1 MNNIF
6 DSHAHYTDKAFND
19 DRKDMLDSLK
29 ESGICGVINCGAD
42 LESSQESLALSKEYD
57 YIYFACGVHPEEVDN
72 LPENYID
79 ILRRMAQDKK
89 CVAIGEI
96 GLDYYWRQDNKD
108 LQKKVFEEQIL
119 LAQELSLPIIVHD
132 REAHEDTLNIL
143 KKYKPKGV
151 LHCFSGSAET
161 AKEILKLGMYIGL
174 GGAVTF
180 KNAKKPVE
188 VAEMLPLDRL
198 LLETDCPYMAPVP
211 LRGKRCHSGMI
222 LNTASCIAQ
231 IRGMSVGE
239 LLHITA
245 ENARKLYQLPLE
257 AFPDEKTPLSP

>member
-19 DRKDMLDSLK
+19 DRENMLGSLK

-42 LESSQESLALSKEYD
+42 LLSSEKSVALSEKYV
-57 YIYFACGVHPEEVDN
+57 YIYCACGVHPEEVDG
-72 LPENYID
+72 LPDNYID
-79 ILRRMAQDKK
+79 ILRNMAQNKK

-96 GLDYYWRQDNKD
+96 GLDYYWRQDNKE

-119 LAQELSLPIIVHD
+119 LAKELALPIIVHD
-132 REAHEDTLNIL
+132 REAHEDTLDIL
-143 KKYKPKGV
+143 KKHKPKGV
-151 LHCFSGSAET
+151 LHCFSGSVET

-211 LRGKRCHSGMI
+211 MRGKRNYSAYIEYVAEKIAEIKGI
-222 LNTASCIAQ
+222 DPQTVTDQATENTKALFGI
-231 IRGMSVGE
+231 
-239 LLHITA
+239 
-245 ENARKLYQLPLE
+245 
-257 AFPDEKTPLSP
+257 

>member
-1 MNNIF
+1 MKNIF

-19 DRKDMLDSLK
+19 DRKELLDSLR
-29 ESGICGVINCGAD
+29 ESGICGIINCGAD
-42 LESSQESLALSKEYD
+42 LKSSEESLKLSDD
-57 YIYFACGVHPEEVDN
+57 YPFIFAACGIHPEEVDY

-79 ILRRMAQDKK
+79 IIREMAKNKQ

-96 GLDYYWRQDNKD
+96 GLDYYWRQDNKE

-119 LAQELSLPIIVHD
+119 LAKGLDLPVIVHD

-143 KKYKPKGV
+143 KKHKPKGV
-151 LHCFSGSAET
+151 LHCFSGSIET

-211 LRGKRCHSGMI
+211 MRGKRNCSAYI
-222 LNTASCIAQ
+222 EFVAEKI
-231 IRGMSVGE
+231 GE
-239 LLHITA
+239 IKGIEPQLVTDQST
-245 ENARKLYQLPLE
+245 ENAKKL
-257 AFPDEKTPLSP
+257 FNIK

>member
-19 DRKDMLDSLK
+19 DRNHMLGSLK

-42 LESSQESLALSKEYD
+42 LESSKESLALSEKYD
-57 YIYFACGVHPEEVDN
+57 YIYSACGVHPEEVDN
-72 LPENYID
+72 LPHNYID
-79 ILRRMAQDKK
+79 ILRQMAKDEK

-119 LAQELSLPIIVHD
+119 LAKELDLPIIVHD

-143 KKYKPKGV
+143 KKHNPKGV
-151 LHCFSGSAET
+151 LHCFSGSVEI
-161 AKEILKLGMYIGL
+161 AKEVLKLGMYIGL

-211 LRGKRCHSGMI
+211 MRGKRNNSAYIQYVAEKIGEI
-222 LNTASCIAQ
+222 KGLDPQ
-231 IRGMSVGE
+231 I
-239 LLHITA
+239 ITDNA
-245 ENARKLYQLPLE
+245 TENVKKL
-257 AFPDEKTPLSP
+257 FGI